1 MSQVVFCAT
10 DEGVRRQT
18 EILARR
24 NGQPPRLLGADRDV
38 LNAMLDLE
46 VGRDVVA
53 RASTVVTGW
62 RLPEGVEI
70 GFDPDMY
77 AEELGPLRAQ
87 CEARAFRA
95 AAAPVCEV
103 VLGPADFDSRIKGL
117 LSREVR
123 DPFGPHVILNLEPEA
138 A

>member
-1 MSQVVFCAT
+1 MSRIVFCAT

-18 EILARR
+18 EVLARR

-46 VGRDVVA
+46 IGRDVVA

-62 RLPEGVEI
+62 RLPEGAEI

-77 AEELGPLRAQ
+77 AEGLAPLRAQ
-87 CEARAFRA
+87 CEARAFRDDA
-95 AAAPVCEV
+95 SALFEV
-103 VLGPADFDSRIKGL
+103 VLGSADIDARVRRL

-123 DPFGPHVILNLEPEA
+123 DPFGPHELSDLGPEA